1 MLKNYVKITFRT
13 LLRDKASFFI
23 NIAGLT
29 LGITSCIILFLILND
44 GASYDKH
51 HTNFDR
57 IYRIVSQSREN
68 GRDTFT
74 EGIPP
79 ALPEAFRTDFHAAEH
94 VVFTSYRRSSM
105 ITVEQP
111 DGTFK
116 KYEEPKGLVI
126 TQPSFFQIF
135 DRKMR
140 IGDAAKSLDEPNEA
154 VISQKWA
161 IKYFQSDENAIG
173 KTIRYEDHDYS
184 IRGVMEDYP
193 STTDLP
199 FDLML
204 SYSTSKSSFDA
215 AGWSS
220 VADQDN
226 CYFLLRK
233 GEDIRNLESLLPGFA
248 TKYNGEGDDNEA
260 EKKFLIQP
268 LSEVHID
275 TRFGTYN
282 KKMPPEAKISF
293 FVIGIFLMLMAC
305 INFINL
311 TTAEA
316 VRRTKEVGIRKA
328 LGSSRF
334 QLITKFT
341 GETFIVTAISVVLS
355 LGIVQLLITPINS
368 FMDMSLALNFGDYR
382 VWSFL
387 LAITVGVSLLS
398 GIYPAFAISKFMPA
412 AVLKGQTNMKDTS
425 GFNLRRAL
433 VVIQFFISQ
442 LFLIGTIVVV
452 EQMDFMEEQDLGFRK
467 DAIITVPIPERNDDS
482 DKTKMRVLKNEVLRL
497 SNARGASLNY
507 SPPSSAGVLS
517 TGFKILE
524 KGEEFSTQVKQVD
537 GDYLDLFDIKL
548 MAGENLGDL
557 DTMAGFLV
565 NERLVQIAGYTHK
578 EDIIGKEI
586 DFWGRKLPV
595 IGVVKDFNTRSLS
608 KPMEP
613 VILMNDVG
621 GYGSLSIQLKSTDM
635 QATIKQIQTLWEAT
649 YPEYI
654 FKYEFLDEQVNNLY
668 RGERKMSKLI
678 TVFSSIAIF
687 IGCLGLFGLISF
699 MANQKTKEVGIRKVL
714 GASVGSIVYLF
725 SKEFVKLI
733 LIGFLLAAPIS
744 ALVMNEFLKE
754 FAYRI
759 DLNPAIFLTALGFTF
774 LIALATV
781 GFRSFKAADADPV
794 KSLRSE

>member
-1 MLKNYVKITFRT
+1 MV
-13 LLRDKASFFI
+13 
-23 NIAGLT
+23 
-29 LGITSCIILFLILND
+29 
-44 GASYDKH
+44 
-51 HTNFDR
+51 
-57 IYRIVSQSREN
+57 
-68 GRDTFT
+68 
-74 EGIPP
+74 
-79 ALPEAFRTDFHAAEH
+79 
-94 VVFTSYRRSSM
+94 
-105 ITVEQP
+105 TVEQP

-154 VISQKWA
+154 IISQKWA

-204 SYSTSKSSFDA
+204 SYSTSKTSFDA
-215 AGWSS
+215 AGWGSI
-220 VADQDN
+220 ADQDN
-226 CYFLLRK
+226 CYFLLRQ
-233 GEDIRNLESLLPGFA
+233 GEDIQSLKSQLPAFVA
-248 TKYNGEGDDNEA
+248 KYNGEGDANTNE
-260 EKKFLIQP
+260 ERFLIQP
-268 LSEVHID
+268 LSELHTD
-275 TRFGTYN
+275 SRFGTYN
-282 KKMPPEAKISF
+282 KKMPPAAKISF
-293 FVIGIFLMLMAC
+293 TVIGVFLMLMAC
-305 INFINL
+305 INFVNL

-316 VRRTKEVGIRKA
+316 VRRTREVGIRKA

-341 GETFIVTAISVVLS
+341 GETFIVTAISVLVS
-355 LGIVQLLITPINS
+355 LGIVQFLLVPINS
-368 FMDMSLALNFGDYR
+368 FMDMSLALNFLDYR

-387 LAITVGVSLLS
+387 LAVTIGVSLLS
-398 GIYPAFAISKFMPA
+398 GIYPAFAISKFKPA
-412 AVLKGQTNMKDTS
+412 EVLKGQANMKDAS

-433 VVIQFFISQ
+433 VVMQFFISQ
-442 LFLIGTIVVV
+442 LFLIGTIVVF

-467 DAIITVPIPERNDDS
+467 DAIITIPIPERNDKS
-482 DKTKMRVLKNEVLRL
+482 DKSKMRVLKNEVLRL

-548 MAGENLGDL
+548 MAGENLSDL

-565 NERLVQIAGYTHK
+565 NEKLVQIAGYAHY

-586 DFWGRKLPV
+586 EFWGRKLPV
-595 IGVVKDFNTRSLS
+595 KGVVKDFNTRSLS

-613 VILMNDVG
+613 VILMNDIG
-621 GYGSLSIQLKSTDM
+621 GYGNLSIQLKPADM
-635 QATIKQIQTLWEAT
+635 QASIKQIQALWEAA

-678 TVFSSIAIF
+678 TVFSFIAIF

-714 GASVGSIVYLF
+714 GASVESIVYLF

-733 LIGFLLAAPIS
+733 LIGFLLAAPVS

-759 DLNPAIFLTALGFTF
+759 DLDPMIFLTALGFTF
-774 LIALATV
+774 VIALATV
-781 GFRSFKAADADPV
+781 GFRSFKAAAADPV

>member
-1 MLKNYVKITFRT
+1 MLQNFIRITFRT
-13 LLRDKASFFI
+13 LLRNKASLFI

-51 HTNFDR
+51 HTNFSR
-57 IYRIVSQSREN
+57 IYRIVSHTYDN
-68 GRDTFT
+68 GRDNFT

-79 ALPEAFRTDFHAAEH
+79 ALPEAFRNDFDAAEQ

-111 DGTFK
+111 DGSFK

-135 DRKMR
+135 DRKMI
-140 IGDAAKSLDEPNEA
+140 IGEATSSLDEPNEA
-154 VISQKWA
+154 IISRKWA
-161 IKYFQSDENAIG
+161 IKYFQGEQNAVG
-173 KTIRYEDHDYS
+173 KTVRYEDHDYS

-193 STTDLP
+193 PTTDLP

-204 SYSTSKSSFDA
+204 SFSTTKASFEA
-215 AGWSS
+215 AGWDN

-226 CYFLLRK
+226 CYFLLGE
-233 GEDIRNLESLLPGFA
+233 GEDIRNLESLLPGFNA
-248 TKYNGEGDDNEA
+248 KYNGEGDANANMER
-260 EKKFLIQP
+260 FLIQP
-268 LSEVHID
+268 LSEIHTD
-275 TRFGTYN
+275 TRFGNYN
-282 KKMPPEAKISF
+282 KRMPPAAKLSF
-293 FVIGIFLMLMAC
+293 TLIGIFLMLMAC

-316 VRRTKEVGIRKA
+316 VRRTKEVGIRK
-328 LGSSRF
+328 LMGSSRF

-341 GETFIVTAISVVLS
+341 GETFLVTTISVILS
-355 LGIVQLLITPINS
+355 LGLVQMLLASINS
-368 FMDMSLALNFGDYR
+368 FMDMSLALNFRDFR

-387 LAITVGVSLLS
+387 VAITVGVSLLS
-398 GIYPAFAISKFMPA
+398 GIYPAFAISKFKPA
-412 AVLKGQTNMKDTS
+412 AILKGQINVKDAS

-433 VVIQFFISQ
+433 VIMQFFISQ
-442 LFLIGTIVVV
+442 LFLIGTIVVFR
-452 EQMDFMEEQDLGFRK
+452 QMDFMEEQDLGFRK
-467 DAIITVPIPERNDDS
+467 DAIITIPIPERDDES
-482 DKTKMRVLKNEVLRL
+482 DKTKMRALKNEIRRL
-497 SNARGASLNY
+497 SNVGVASLNY
-507 SPPSSAGVLS
+507 SPPASAGVLS
-517 TGFKILE
+517 TGFKVVE

-537 GDYLDLFDIKL
+537 GDYIDLFDIKL
-548 MAGENLGDL
+548 LAGNKLGDL
-557 DTMAGFLV
+557 DTMDGFVV
-565 NERLVQIAGYTHK
+565 NEKLVQIAGYARN

-595 IGVVKDFNTRSLS
+595 KGVVKNFNTRSLS

-613 VILMNDVG
+613 VILINGAG
-621 GYGSLSIQLKSTDM
+621 GYGNLSLELASRDM
-635 QATIKQIQTLWEAT
+635 QTTINQIRKLWEAA

-668 RGERKMSKLI
+668 RGERKMSMLVS
-678 TVFSSIAIF
+678 VFSFIAIF
-687 IGCLGLFGLISF
+687 IGCLGLFGLVSF
-699 MANQKTKEVGIRKVL
+699 MANQKKKEIGIRKVL
-714 GASVGSIVYLF
+714 GASLESIVYLF

-733 LIGFLLAAPIS
+733 MIGFLLAAPVG

-754 FAYRI
+754 FSYRI
-759 DLNPAIFLTALGFTF
+759 DLTPNIFIVALVITF
-774 LIALATV
+774 LIALITV
-781 GFRSFKAADADPV
+781 GVRSFRAASADPV

>member
-1 MLKNYVKITFRT
+1 MLKVFIKSTFRT
-13 LLRDKASFFI
+13 LLRNKASLFI

-51 HTNFDR
+51 HANFNR

-68 GRDTFT
+68 GRDNFT

-79 ALPEAFRTDFHAAEH
+79 ALPEAFRNDFHAVEH
-94 VVFTSYRRSSM
+94 VVFTSYRRSSL
-105 ITVEQP
+105 ITIEQP

-116 KYEEPKGLVI
+116 KFEEPKGLVI
-126 TQPSFFQIF
+126 TQPSFFMIF
-135 DRKMR
+135 DRKMV
-140 IGDAAKSLDEPNEA
+140 IGDAEKSLDEPNEA
-154 VISQKWA
+154 TISERWA
-161 IKYFQSDENAIG
+161 VKYFRSGQNAIG

-204 SYSTSKSSFDA
+204 SYSTVKSAFDA
-215 AGWSS
+215 AGWGS

-226 CYFLLRK
+226 CYFLLK
-233 GEDIRNLESLLPGFA
+233 EGEDIGNLRALLPAFVA
-248 TKYNGEGDDNEA
+248 KYNGEGDENTNDE
-260 EKKFLIQP
+260 KFLIQP
-268 LSEVHID
+268 LSEVHTD

-282 KKMPPEAKISF
+282 KKMPPAAKISF
-293 FVIGIFLMLMAC
+293 TVIGVFLMLMAC
-305 INFINL
+305 TNFINI

-316 VRRTKEVGIRKA
+316 VRRTKEVGIRKV

-341 GETFIVTAISVVLS
+341 GETFVVTVISVIFS
-355 LGIVQLLITPINS
+355 LGMVQSLLIPINS
-368 FMDMSLALNFGDYR
+368 FMDMSLALNFMDYR

-387 LAITVGVSLLS
+387 IAITVGVSLLS
-398 GIYPAFAISKFMPA
+398 GIYPAIAISKFNPA
-412 AVLKGQTNMKDTS
+412 AVLKGQINMKDAS

-433 VVIQFFISQ
+433 VVMQFFISQ
-442 LFLIGTIVVV
+442 MFLIGTIVVFK
-452 EQMDFMEEQDLGFRK
+452 QMDFMEKQDLGFRK
-467 DAIITVPIPERNDDS
+467 DAIITIPIPEREDES
-482 DKTKMRVLKNEVLRL
+482 DKTKMRTLKNEVLRL
-497 SNARGASLNY
+497 ANVGSASLNY

-517 TGFKILE
+517 TGFKVLE

-537 GDYLDLFDIKL
+537 GDYIDLFHIKL
-548 MAGENLGDL
+548 LAGEKLGDL
-557 DTMAGFLV
+557 YTMAGFIV
-565 NERLVQIAGYTHK
+565 NEKLVQIAGYTHN

-595 IGVVKDFNTRSLS
+595 KGVVKDFNTRSLS

-613 VILMNDVG
+613 VILVNGIG
-621 GYGSLSIQLKSTDM
+621 GYGNLSIQLSSTDM
-635 QATIKQIQTLWEAT
+635 QATIKQIQTFWEAA

-654 FKYEFLDEQVNNLY
+654 FKYEFLDEQVSNLY

-678 TVFSSIAIF
+678 NVFSFIAIF

-699 MANQKTKEVGIRKVL
+699 MANQKIKEVGIRKVL
-714 GASVGSIVYLF
+714 GASVESIVLLF
-725 SKEFVKLI
+725 SKEFIKLI
-733 LIGFLLAAPIS
+733 LIGFLLAAPVS
-744 ALVMNEFLKE
+744 AFVMNEFLKE
-754 FAYRI
+754 FSYRI
-759 DLNPAIFLTALGFTF
+759 DLHPLIFLAALGFTF

-781 GFRSFKAADADPV
+781 GFRSFKAAEADPV